1 MGSEMCIRDRIRSPR
16 EPSGKAGFI
25 RRHFA
30 REVFS
35 SVTIEWKEPITEEP
49 LRKRVLRVVK
59 HAEGEILRGKGIVT
73 DGRRGLV
80 FHYLPGS
87 LSIEPVN
94 IVGNQVCFIGTG
106 LDEQQIHTLFREE
119 TT

>member
-1 MGSEMCIRDRIRSPR
+1 MKPVRIRSPR

-59 HAEGEILRGKGIVT
+59 HAVGEILRGKGIVT

-106 LDEQQIHTLFREE
+106 LDEQQIRTLFREE

>member
-1 MGSEMCIRDRIRSPR
+1 MC
-16 EPSGKAGFI
+16 
-25 RRHFA
+25 RRTDA
-30 REVFS
+30 KQIGLLNRYAITNAV
-35 SVTIEWKEPITEEP
+35 ITEER
-49 LRKRVLRVVK
+49 LGKKILHVVK
-59 HAEGEILRGKGIVT
+59 HAEGEILRGKGIVA
-73 DGRRGLV
+73 DGCRGLV

-87 LSIEPVN
+87 LSIEPAN

>member
-1 MGSEMCIRDRIRSPR
+1 MKPVRIRSPR

-106 LDEQQIHTLFREE
+106 LDEQQIRTLFREE